1 MQMFGPNK
9 CCISLQDIEFDL
21 SDKQKKHT
29 TGKIPFFP
37 KPFLLGGCYKD
48 D

>member
-21 SDKQKKHT
+21 SDKQKKTHNWEKSHLQET
-29 TGKIPFFP
+29 ISPWG
-37 KPFLLGGCYKD
+37 LL
-48 D
+48 